1 MMEYDSSVIRP
12 QMTAAEIQLRGKEL
26 PQERLRGIKKGLLTL
41 HTLELMAVNIYR
53 FQITRKTSEL
63 NRQLI
68 SAMCNE
74 MTHLQDFQVKL
85 FEYGWKPSGIRWM
98 YWIVGFTF
106 GFISR
111 IFGRKT
117 ILRTGIWVER
127 KAVSHYSE
135 LLETIDWDEDTRRVI
150 EKDQSDEYGHISRWE
165 KSLQTGE

>member
-12 QMTAAEIQLRGKEL
+12 QMTAADIQFRGKDL

-53 FQITRKTSEL
+53 FQIARKTSEL

-85 FEYGWKPSGIRWM
+85 FEYGWKPSRIRWM

-111 IFGRKT
+111 IFGRKA

-135 LLETIDWDEDTRRVI
+135 LLETIDWDGDTRRVI

-165 KSLQTGE
+165 KLLQTGE